1 MFEKEILNMPKID
14 LHCHLDGSMTQKGI
28 EKILEREVGIS
39 ELQVSSECRSLAEY
53 LEKFDLPLECIQ
65 TPEGLKES
73 SKEFLLNLQGD
84 NVKYVEVR
92 FAPQL
97 STTRG
102 MNCTTVME
110 AVLEGL
116 KAAKEQCGIYYQ
128 VIACM
133 MRHHSEE
140 TNLSMLK
147 ECREFLGEGLCA
159 VDLAGDEAGFPT
171 RNFYEL
177 FQCAKKLDYPFTI
190 HAGECGSVQ
199 SILDAVEM
207 GAKRIGHGIAM
218 KGIPEVQKELAKKHI
233 GVEMCPISN
242 YQTKALRPG
251 EVYPIREF
259 ANAGVPVT
267 VNTDNRTVS
276 NTSLGKEMKFLWEQF
291 GISVEE
297 LYQYRKNALEAAFCD
312 ELMKH
317 EVWKTL

>member
-14 LHCHLDGSMTQKGI
+14 LHCHLDGSMTKKGI

-39 ELQVSSECRSLAEY
+39 ELQVSLECRSLAEY

-147 ECREFLGEGLCA
+147 DCREFLGEGLCA

-207 GAKRIGHGIAM
+207 GARRIGHGIAM

-297 LYQYRKNALEAAFCD
+297 LCQYQKNALEAAFCD

>member
-14 LHCHLDGSMTQKGI
+14 LHCHLDGSMTKKGI

-39 ELQVSSECRSLAEY
+39 ELQVSLECRSLAEY

-97 STTRG
+97 SITRG

-147 ECREFLGEGLCA
+147 DCREFLGEGLCA

-207 GAKRIGHGIAM
+207 GARRIGHGIAM

-297 LYQYRKNALEAAFCD
+297 LYQYQKNALEAAFCD

>member
-97 STTRG
+97 STARG

-147 ECREFLGEGLCA
+147 DCREFLGEGLCA
-159 VDLAGDEAGFPT
+159 VDLAGDEAVFPT

-207 GAKRIGHGIAM
+207 GAGRIGHGIAM
-218 KGIPEVQKELAKKHI
+218 KGNAEVQKVLAAKCI